1 MAEKSPTLTALSNEL
16 AAAVERGG
24 RAVVAIHGRPRTP
37 SSGIHWREGVIVTA
51 DHTLKRNGDITI
63 TTADGRSLPATLAG
77 RDPDT
82 DIAVLRTEAP
92 GLATAEIGG
101 DAALA
106 AGGLVLALG
115 RGETGQSGPSASLG
129 VVGAVGSSWRTWRG
143 GRIDRFLRL
152 EVSIFLGFSGG
163 PLVDVEGRVLGLN
176 TTGLWRNTGIAIPA
190 STVDRVAGE
199 LIAKGRTTRGY
210 LGLGMQ
216 PVRLPDPLRQS
227 LRLTAP
233 SGLMV
238 FTVEPQGPA
247 DKAGVLIGDVLVRLG
262 SQDTADIGDVQS
274 ALAPGDVGQAVQASV
289 IRAGTLATLAI
300 TVGERP

>member
-1 MAEKSPTLTALSNEL
+1 MSSSTSTLATLSNEL

-24 RAVVAIHGRPRTP
+24 RAVVAINGRPRTP

-51 DHTLKRNGDITI
+51 DHTLKRNGEITI
-63 TTADGRSLPATLAG
+63 TTADGRTLPATLAG

-82 DIAVLRTEAP
+82 DVAVLRADAP
-92 GLATAEIGG
+92 GLATAEIGD

-106 AGGLVLALG
+106 AGRLVLALG
-115 RGETGQSGPSASLG
+115 RSETGQNGPSASLG
-129 VVGAVGSSWRTWRG
+129 VVGAVGASWRTWRG
-143 GRIDRFLRL
+143 GRIDRFVRL
-152 EVSIFLGFSGG
+152 DVSIFLGFSGG
-163 PLVDVEGRVLGLN
+163 PLVDVDGRVVGLN

-199 LIAKGRTTRGY
+199 LIAKGRIARGY

-216 PVRLPDPLRQS
+216 PVPLPDTLRQS
-227 LRLTAP
+227 LGLTAA

-238 FTVEPQGPA
+238 FTIEPQGPA
-247 DKAGVLIGDVLVRLG
+247 DKAGALIGDVLVKLG
-262 SQDTADIGDVQS
+262 GHDTPDIGDVQL
-274 ALAPGDVGQAVQASV
+274 ALAPEGVGQAVQASV
-289 IRAGTLATLAI
+289 IRAGALMTLAI